1 MATENQL
8 GRKLEK
14 EKPQPPLFEGITA
27 ENEEARS
34 SRGLC
39 GPLEMGW
46 WSILRDFQAPS
57 LLLSVLEYYFVFCTL
72 GDYSLVLNIL
82 LKYIS
87 IYDHTSNIF

>member
-14 EKPQPPLFEGITA
+14 EKPQPPLFEGAAA

-39 GPLEMGW
+39 RPLEMGW
-46 WSILRDFQAPS
+46 WSIRSELHICLWRLYPVAEKEYSRPRRFQADS
-57 LLLSVLEYYFVFCTL
+57 HE
-72 GDYSLVLNIL
+72 NN
-82 LKYIS
+82 
-87 IYDHTSNIF
+87 HTVKQIPLWTSPV